1 MKRNKIFVAITGG
14 IGSGK
19 STVAEILSGLGYPVF
34 SADAVAREI
43 YKDPT
48 VFKRVSELF
57 PQCVEG
63 DSVNRKKL
71 AETVFADASKLAQL
85 NALTHP
91 IIMRRLFLQMQE
103 CRGEIAFAEVPL
115 LFESGSAEQF
125 DKVIIV
131 MRSEPLRTEAVMKR
145 DGLTREAVAA
155 RIKNQYDY
163 ERNLNTGHT
172 VLYNDGDISA
182 LKCKVV
188 RIVNEIVRN
197 NRQ

>member
-34 SADAVAREI
+34 SADAVARDI
-43 YKDPT
+43 YNDPT

-103 CRGEIAFAEVPL
+103 CRGGIAFAEVPL

-131 MRSEPLRTEAVMKR
+131 MRSEELRTEAVMKR

>member
-1 MKRNKIFVAITGG
+1 
-14 IGSGK
+14 
-19 STVAEILSGLGYPVF
+19 
-34 SADAVAREI
+34 
-43 YKDPT
+43 
-48 VFKRVSELF
+48 
-57 PQCVEG
+57 
-63 DSVNRKKL
+63 
-71 AETVFADASKLAQL
+71 
-85 NALTHP
+85 
-91 IIMRRLFLQMQE
+91 MQE

-131 MRSEPLRTEAVMKR
+131 MRSEELRTEAVMKR

>member
-34 SADAVAREI
+34 SADAVARDI
-43 YKDPT
+43 YNDPT

-63 DSVNRKKL
+63 DSINRKKL

-85 NALTHP
+85 NSLTHP

-103 CRGEIAFAEVPL
+103 GRGEIAFAEVPL

-131 MRSEPLRTEAVMKR
+131 MRSEELGTEAVMKR
-145 DGLTREAVAA
+145 DGLTTEAVSA